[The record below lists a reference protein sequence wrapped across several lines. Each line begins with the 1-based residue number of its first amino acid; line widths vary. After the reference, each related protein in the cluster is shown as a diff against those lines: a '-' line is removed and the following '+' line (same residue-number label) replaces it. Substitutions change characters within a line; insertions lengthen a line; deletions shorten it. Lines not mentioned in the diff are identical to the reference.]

1 MANNTNLVA
10 IGGRGSKEL
19 DKKPIWLEWI
29 MDCSG
34 RFVRPGFGP
43 FLSA

>member
-1 MANNTNLVA
+1 MASNTNLVA
-10 IGGRGSKEL
+10 SGGQSSAEL

-29 MDCSG
+29 MGFSG
-34 RFVRPGFGP
+34 RFKRPGFGS